1 MPEAFQVLVKVP
13 VERNGRPGERV
24 QLLEAVA
31 LE

>member
-1 MPEAFQVLVKVP
+1 VLVKVP